1 MTRDISLQEQ
11 WTQESNVKKDKLN
24 NHKKVQML
32 AKTKRKSRSNNLSTA
47 RVFMLSLLII
57 FLSLVL
63 LRETKIST
71 MNREISTLKADIVEL
86 TEEKDSLARALQPY
100 TKKDKIEK
108 LAMSA
113 LGMDYPT
120 KAQKNYVQIEYSPKN
135 IEEKSLTFAEKAV
148 GFIFGLF
155 RY

>member
-1 MTRDISLQEQ
+1 L
-11 WTQESNVKKDKLN
+11 K
-24 NHKKVQML
+24 NHKKVHGI
-32 AKTKRKSRSNNLSTA
+32 AKTKRKGRSNNLSAA
-47 RVFMLSLLII
+47 RVFVSSLLVV

-71 MNREISTLKADIVEL
+71 MNKEISTLKADIVEL
-86 TEEKDSLARALQPY
+86 TEEKDSLARVLQPY
-100 TKKDKIEK
+100 TKKDRVEK

-120 KAQKNYVQIEYSPKN
+120 KAQKTYVQIEYSPKAV
-135 IEEKSLTFAEKAV
+135 EEETLTFAEKAV